1 MSNKINR
8 LSNCRHRAEEFP
20 DINTSFTVLTPSCSD
35 DQNATHTTILCL
47 MFCIYIMVMKAE
59 PWDVSHVGLQK
70 LERKLK
76 KVNDTM
82 RGDARVSSDPILKL
96 MYGDPRMF
104 LSSLPQQSVLHS
116 SAVWSCREK
125 GSLLSL
131 THIVEQ
137 NDGKDYF
144 PLLWR
149 FLQKV
154 ICIFISVLL

>member
-1 MSNKINR
+1 
-8 LSNCRHRAEEFP
+8 
-20 DINTSFTVLTPSCSD
+20 
-35 DQNATHTTILCL
+35 
-47 MFCIYIMVMKAE
+47 
-59 PWDVSHVGLQK
+59 
-70 LERKLK
+70 
-76 KVNDTM
+76 M

-96 MYGDPRMF
+96 MYGDPRLF
-104 LSSLPQQSVLHS
+104 LSSLPQKSVLHS
-116 SAVWSCREK
+116 SAVWNCREK

-154 ICIFISVLL
+154 ICILISVLF